1 MKQLLD
7 EDDRKTLNCL
17 GTHISSQDIQKNR
30 LYLTY
35 YTANGFVDKIFL
47 WGLARTAFS
56 KYDDFVFKNRSRPRI
71 IDITSYSKI
80 KILKK
85 LENFPYLESL
95 DIHPF
100 FKSTDSLELIGNLK
114 NLKRL
119 FIFSYNPIRI
129 PDSIGNLL
137 GITDLGITITQKPFH
152 LPKTF
157 KNLKNVEKFS
167 IRSGIS
173 KFPNSPSLKNFPE
186 FILNFKKLTHLSL
199 RTNSLTSLPQSIGN
213 LRNLREMN
221 LYNNELSSLPH
232 SIKNLKNL
240 TRLNIGRNNFTRI
253 PENIKHLKNLESI
266 DISYNPFV
274 SLESFRYLFFNPALT
289 IISDFA
295 SSKNYK
301 LSIGGLTIPKEVK
314 NYWHEKNYEGIMQY
328 YTPPIIE
335 IAQKYAHNPK
345 SLTHH
350 ELKRLETEVTEK
362 ERRILELTL
371 PKNDPI
377 LRIINEKL
385 KIELSNGF
393 GLMR

>member
-1 MKQLLD
+1 MSQNISEKDQ
-7 EDDRKTLNCL
+7 KTLNSL
-17 GTHISSQDIQKNR
+17 GSHVSPQEIQKNK
-30 LYLTY
+30 LYLAY
-35 YTANGFVDKIFL
+35 YITDGLVDIIFL
-47 WGLARTAFS
+47 WNSTINTNSGYS
-56 KYDDFVFKNRSRPRI
+56 VINFKNRKRPQTI
-71 IDITSYSKI
+71 QLTSNDKTE
-80 KILKK
+80 ILKT
-85 LENFPYLESL
+85 LQNFQHLDSL
-95 DIHPF
+95 YFQNF
-100 FKSTDSLELIGNLK
+100 FIPTDSLELIGDLIGLKKFSITNRNPIIFPNLKKLSKLTEVRITISKKPFQFSKSLK
-114 NLKRL
+114 NLQNLEK
-119 FIFSYNPIRI
+119 FH
-129 PDSIGNLL
+129 IG
-137 GITDLGITITQKPFH
+137 TDLRK
-152 LPKTF
+152 
-157 KNLKNVEKFS
+157 
-167 IRSGIS
+167 
-173 KFPNSPSLKNFPE
+173 FPE
-186 FILNFKKLTHLSL
+186 FILNFKKLTYLSL
-199 RTNSLTSLPQSIGN
+199 QSNSIPSIPESIGD